1 MSQKVG
7 AGKIVKEVTL
17 IKNSMLNWTDEEIH
31 TYFAKYF
38 DMNPNQAIVEVYDRT
53 NSRYQ
58 IEASQDNEAMGK
70 GTASSHHW
78 LGMISG
84 T

>member
-1 MSQKVG
+1 
-7 AGKIVKEVTL
+7 
-17 IKNSMLNWTDEEIH
+17 MLNWTDEEIH
-31 TYFAKYF
+31 AYLAKYF
-38 DMNPNQAIVEVYDRT
+38 DMNPSHVIVEVYDLT

-70 GTASSHHW
+70 EDTLIAP
-78 LGMISG
+78 LARNVSG

>member
-1 MSQKVG
+1 M
-7 AGKIVKEVTL
+7 KEVTL
-17 IKNSMLNWTDEEIH
+17 SKNSMLNWTDEEIH

-38 DMNPNQAIVEVYDRT
+38 DMNPNHVIVEVYDLA
-53 NSRYQ
+53 NFRYQ

-70 GTASSHHW
+70 GDPLIAP
-78 LGMISG
+78 LARNVSG